1 MFGNDLSEETI
12 DVLEEV
18 LHLTR
23 EKILETDSNKLRI
36 ELEALYDMGKS
47 NVFGAALNLSVL
59 DEEVDLFSKVEDGYS
74 KLMMDIESY
83 LDNKSEKQQ
92 TNKK

>member
-23 EKILETDSNKLRI
+23 EKILVTNSDQLRI
-36 ELEALYDMGKS
+36 ELEALYDIGKS

-74 KLMMDIESY
+74 KFMQDVELY
-83 LDNKSEKQQ
+83 LDNQNSKTIK
-92 TNKK
+92 TNK

>member
-23 EKILETDSNKLRI
+23 EKILVTNSDQLRI
-36 ELEALYDMGKS
+36 ELEALYDIGKS

-74 KLMMDIESY
+74 KFMQDVELY
-83 LDNKSEKQQ
+83 LDNQNSKTIKI
-92 TNKK
+92 NK